1 MADISFD
8 ELSIIKNINNLE
20 ITENITNSKI
30 VLKNY
35 FSSAAGVIEN
45 IVDNLGNIKLV
56 KDIYADSV
64 LNKYG
69 LDHTSG
75 YEVKEGTSAINTITG
90 LDINELISGLEGN
103 DKIYGKAGNDI
114 LIGGTGD
121 DMIDGGAGDDTYI
134 FKKGDGSD
142 TITDSSG
149 NDLLSMEY
157 NPLEMVLQQSGSDLI
172 VSNINNTTD
181 KVTVKSW
188 FSNSNNQIETIKS
201 SSGELLLNSQ
211 VSQLIQAMSTL
222 SSNKGMAWTDLAKNN
237 QEETKQILAQYW
249 KAETNK

>member
-1 MADISFD
+1 
-8 ELSIIKNINNLE
+8 
-20 ITENITNSKI
+20 
-30 VLKNY
+30 
-35 FSSAAGVIEN
+35 
-45 IVDNLGNIKLV
+45 
-56 KDIYADSV
+56 
-64 LNKYG
+64 
-69 LDHTSG
+69 
-75 YEVKEGTSAINTITG
+75 
-90 LDINELISGLEGN
+90 
-103 DKIYGKAGNDI
+103 
-114 LIGGTGD
+114 
-121 DMIDGGAGDDTYI
+121 
-134 FKKGDGSD
+134 
-142 TITDSSG
+142 
-149 NDLLSMEY
+149 MEY

-222 SSNKGMAWTDLAKNN
+222 SSSKGMAWTDLAKNN